1 MEEGDARA
9 LGALLALLCGMVQGE
24 AIFWLRTQARS
35 HLQNHSTVPDPETM
49 KE

>member
-9 LGALLALLCGMVQGE
+9 LGALLALLWVMVPGE

-35 HLQNHSTVPDPETM
+35 HLQNHSTVPGPETM